1 MFWFLYKTHFIQAP
15 KKNWKKIII
24 FLYKIDT
31 ESLFIKSIL
40 ILIGNDRY

>member
-1 MFWFLYKTHFIQAP
+1 MFWFLYETHFIQAP
-15 KKNWKKIII
+15 KKNLKTIII

-31 ESLFIKSIL
+31 ESLFNKSIL